1 MEGFLL
7 KSKTGR
13 IFMDALKALRANK
26 LRTTL
31 AVLGV
36 IVGVAS
42 VISMVAVGK
51 RGESRLLAEIQ
62 KLGTNTLIVNAGN
75 TPFLGRRR
83 RSADRVT
90 TLTVADAIAIKNKVP
105 GVLAVSSYEKK
116 GIRARFFRT
125 IINTTMSGVTPAYFD
140 IMGIEIEKG
149 HIFTSSD
156 IKRLKRVAVLGKTAS
171 KNFGGDEK
179 VLGRMIKLRN
189 VPFRVIGIKKKRG
202 VNAFGNDQDN
212 QIFVPITT
220 MLKRAIHKRHIDTIL
235 VQVESEK
242 NLEEVKEKIQILLR
256 SRHRLFRTGKPDDFT
271 VSTMSELLSKKEKA
285 TRMFRILITSVA
297 SISLIVAGIGIM
309 AVMLISIQERTM
321 EIGLR
326 RAVGATKH
334 DLLVQFL
341 LESALLGLA
350 GGATGAFAGLAIAWS
365 VRATNKYPFPLPVSF
380 AIVASF
386 FAILISLFF
395 GVFPAKKAANL
406 SPATA
411 LTKE

>member
-1 MEGFLL
+1 
-7 KSKTGR
+7 
-13 IFMDALKALRANK
+13 
-26 LRTTL
+26 
-31 AVLGV
+31 
-36 IVGVAS
+36 
-42 VISMVAVGK
+42 
-51 RGESRLLAEIQ
+51 
-62 KLGTNTLIVNAGN
+62 
-75 TPFLGRRR
+75 
-83 RSADRVT
+83 
-90 TLTVADAIAIKNKVP
+90 
-105 GVLAVSSYEKK
+105 
-116 GIRARFFRT
+116 
-125 IINTTMSGVTPAYFD
+125 
-140 IMGIEIEKG
+140 
-149 HIFTSSD
+149 
-156 IKRLKRVAVLGKTAS
+156 
-171 KNFGGDEK
+171 
-179 VLGRMIKLRN
+179 
-189 VPFRVIGIKKKRG
+189 
-202 VNAFGNDQDN
+202 
-212 QIFVPITT
+212 

-242 NLEEVKEKIQILLR
+242 DLEEVKEKIQVLLR

-285 TRMFRILITSVA
+285 TRMFQILITSVA

-309 AVMLISIQERTM
+309 AVMLISIQERSM

-380 AIVASF
+380 AIVASL